1 MMKGCTTPRKL
12 RCFLDICLVVTTL
25 LACLANSQG
34 WNDEGRKVLSPQSS
48 SSSSFF
54 LRNKINNQDFND
66 EMTMAS
72 LVQQALARGERHL
85 FRERGQGDWESI
97 GDGSVRERFLDGSAS
112 PSSTSTRPCNTEI
125 GRIPKSELATVL
137 QLLLSV
143 FLPSSLV
150 SQVLPSMTAGI
161 VYDVAVYK
169 VCGSCGDFFATS
181 SSPPSFCQTTTYGY
195 EANHSSVVFV
205 PLQNVVSDAPI
216 LGQLRAI
223 FSFHGATLNADQAP
237 SQVWPSNLGLALS
250 QLNTSSPTDLANFV
264 GNLAPSLATSL
275 GAAAG
280 AIGIGPDYIGFG
292 SSMNTHNR
300 SFAYP
305 VLYQQAAMTGW
316 YATQQLLKN
325 LTQASNCTVLLPI
338 VTTTGYSEGG
348 FASIAATDAMVH
360 SGLHVIS
367 NHAGVPFLDMDREG
381 AWVVLSYLNGYI
393 SPAKNNYVLGA
404 LAAYAGFSFSIN
416 TPGLA
421 NTGYPNQTM
430 ISPSWIITGDLQ
442 QNVIDWFAAP
452 NPLSFTEFFNML
464 PLYAPEILNINLLDL
479 VINVTSTNN
488 GTSPCREGTII
499 PGVTDKLCEAIL
511 QGSVDS
517 ILANTTV
524 PTFLCHSP
532 NDTIIPT
539 FMYPDS
545 VYSNP
550 LVTKMNTAFG
560 MPVSGDH
567 DVASLLCLLPVLDMI
582 LAPSNS
588 TTSTSE
594 LAATV
599 LPLTGSAAQ
608 TCKLAPT
615 PMPVAT
621 PIPTT
626 TAPSPGGG
634 ATPPSGSSTG
644 STSNAS
650 TRSYAVMVAGVSMLV
665 SLWISMDIAVTFF

>member
-1 MMKGCTTPRKL
+1 MMKGCSCTTPKKQRSL
-12 RCFLDICLVVTTL
+12 LAICLAVSTL
-25 LACLANSQG
+25 LTCLANGQG
-34 WNDEGRKVLSPQSS
+34 WNDEGRKMPPQ
-48 SSSSFF
+48 SSSFF
-54 LRNKINNQDFND
+54 LRTSKMDNNDEDPND

-72 LVQQALARGERHL
+72 LLVQQALARGERHL
-85 FRERGQGDWESI
+85 FRERGDWESM
-97 GDGSVRERFLDGSAS
+97 GDGERERLLDGS
-112 PSSTSTRPCNTEI
+112 SSSSSSSTRPCNTEI

-137 QLLLSV
+137 QMLLSV
-143 FLPSSLV
+143 FLPSTLV
-150 SQVLPSMTAGI
+150 SQVLPSMTLGI
-161 VYDVAVYK
+161 KYDVAVYK
-169 VCGSCGDFFATS
+169 VCGSCQVFFPSSS
-181 SSPPSFCQTTTYGY
+181 SSPPSYCQPSTYGY
-195 EANHSSVVFV
+195 DANHSSIVFL

-216 LGQLRAI
+216 LGQLRAV
-223 FSFHGATLNADQAP
+223 FSFHGATLNADEAP
-237 SQVWPSNLGLALS
+237 SQVWPSDLGLTLA

-292 SSMNTHNR
+292 SSMNTYNR
-300 SFAYP
+300 SFADP

-316 YATQQLLKN
+316 YATQQLLQN
-325 LTQASNCTVLLPI
+325 LTQSSNCTVLLPL

-348 FASIAATDAMVH
+348 FASIAATDAMVR
-360 SGLHVIS
+360 SGLHVLS

-381 AWVVLSYLNGYI
+381 AWVVLSYLKGYI
-393 SPAKNNYVLGA
+393 SPEKNNYVLGA

-430 ISPSWIITGDLQ
+430 ISPSWMIPGDLQ

-452 NPLSFTEFFNML
+452 NPLTFTEFFNML
-464 PLYAPEILNINLLDL
+464 PVYAPEILNINLLDL

-545 VYSNP
+545 IYSNP
-550 LVTKMNTAFG
+550 LVTKMNTVFG

-582 LAPSNS
+582 LAPSNT
-588 TTSTSE
+588 TTSSSE

-621 PIPTT
+621 PAPTT

-634 ATPPSGSSTG
+634 ASPTGSAGGTSSASTG
-644 STSNAS
+644 PF
-650 TRSYAVMVAGVSMLV
+650 AVMAAGVSMMV
-665 SLWISMDIAVTFF
+665 SLWMCVEDLAVTSY